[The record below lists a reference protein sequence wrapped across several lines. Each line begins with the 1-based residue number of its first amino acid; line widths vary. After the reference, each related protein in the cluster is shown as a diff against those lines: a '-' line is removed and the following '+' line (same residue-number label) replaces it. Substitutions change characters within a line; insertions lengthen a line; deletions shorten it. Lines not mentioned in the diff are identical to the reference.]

1 MNQKILGIVAGVFI
15 TLIVLGGFAF
25 VNAQGYVDKTSKYI
39 DEDSNGICDY
49 AQSGECPYKG
59 QSAGFIDSNG
69 DGVCDNMA
77 NCPMHQ
83 NKGGCHGPEGCA
95 GHSAGFVGGCHR
107 ATTATE

>member
-25 VNAQGYVDKTSKYI
+25 VNAQGAVDKTSKYT
-39 DEDSNGICDY
+39 DKDNDGVCDY

-59 QSAGFIDSNG
+59 QSAGFIDTDG

-83 NKGGCHGPEGCA
+83 NKGGCHGSEECPYGK
-95 GHSAGFVGGCHR
+95 VGRMNCHG
-107 ATTATE
+107 